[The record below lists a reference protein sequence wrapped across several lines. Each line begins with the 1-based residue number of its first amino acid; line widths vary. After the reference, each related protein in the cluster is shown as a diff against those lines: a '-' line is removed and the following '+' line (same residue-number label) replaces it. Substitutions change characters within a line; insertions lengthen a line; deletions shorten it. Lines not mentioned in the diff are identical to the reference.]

1 MHLKEL
7 LDLIDSAIDRK
18 LDERPLRCT
27 NSECLSDCGISK
39 HEHRAHHELVTEIKK
54 NRDDLLEKMKFI
66 HKLMKGKEATT
77 RILGETMLKLIVTA
91 VISGMAAG
99 LMSYLAITFSGKG
112 ESSGGTSV
120 RPGITNGV
128 KGSAP

>member
-7 LDLIDSAIDRK
+7 LNLIDAAIDQK

-39 HEHRAHHELVTEIKK
+39 HEHRAHHELVAEIRK
-54 NRDDLLEKMKFI
+54 NRDDLLEKMKFV

-99 LMSYLAITFSGKG
+99 IMSYLAITFSGKG

-120 RPGITNGV
+120 RTGV
-128 KGSAP
+128 LSGSKGSTP